1 MRCAGL
7 ILGCCLLAAPAS
19 AQVNRDSLATAL
31 LRFEYVIRDAPS
43 GAVSREALNRAFD
56 RASLGFFMGQ
66 GATAAAILDSVSRQL
81 ATPAT
86 LARYA
91 ETAVTALSE
100 ATASVRW
107 LHRGQDSVPYLLA
120 VPEGRTSAPLL
131 IALHGAGGDER
142 MFFTAYGA
150 GRLYPEAMRRGMVV
164 VTPNSSGFA
173 RHPWALDSFIAVID
187 RSHPVDRARVYLLG
201 HSMGASVASQRSRGA
216 GDRVAAV
223 ACLAMACG
231 NGTAVA
237 GRVPPILSRTG
248 ALDPIAPPSRAEAA
262 AQAAIARG
270 ESVDYA
276 TVTDEGHTQIVGPML
291 PMVLDWLLTQRMR

>member
-1 MRCAGL
+1 MRGAGL
-7 ILGCCLLAAPAS
+7 LLGCCLLAAPAS
-19 AQVNRDSLATAL
+19 AQVNRDSLAMAL

-43 GAVSREALNRAFD
+43 GTVSREALNRAFD

-66 GATAAAILDSVSRQL
+66 GATAGALLDSVSRQL
-81 ATPAT
+81 ATPAG
-86 LARYA
+86 LARYGVAAA
-91 ETAVTALSE
+91 EKLAD
-100 ATASVRW
+100 ATASVKW
-107 LHRGQDSVPYLLA
+107 LRRGLDSVPYLIA
-120 VPEGRTSAPLL
+120 IPESTGPAPLL

-150 GRLYPEAMRRGMVV
+150 GRLHAEAMRRGMVV
-164 VTPNSSGFA
+164 VTPNSSAFA

-231 NGTAVA
+231 NGTAVS
-237 GRVPPILSRTG
+237 GRVPPMLSRTG
-248 ALDPIAPPSRAEAA
+248 ALDPIAPASRAEAA

-276 TVTDEGHTQIVGPML
+276 TVADEGHTQIVGPML
-291 PMVLDWLLTQRMR
+291 PMVLDWLLTQRLR